1 MIIYWHLAQFVK
13 KRSSVMIFQVVKLN
27 RVDVLNH
34 VNDLSRAI
42 DDHEMMDSFHLSDKN
57 NTELN

>member
-1 MIIYWHLAQFVK
+1 
-13 KRSSVMIFQVVKLN
+13 MIFQVVKLN